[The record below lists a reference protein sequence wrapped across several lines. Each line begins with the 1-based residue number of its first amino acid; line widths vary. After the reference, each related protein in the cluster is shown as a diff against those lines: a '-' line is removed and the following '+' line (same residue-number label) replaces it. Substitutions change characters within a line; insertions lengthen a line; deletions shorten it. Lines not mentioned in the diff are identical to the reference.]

1 MFFDELRA
9 QHRQH
14 EAAVAQWEAVR
25 AQLPATEP
33 TLADGL
39 TVCSVAFKA
48 RQCLDL
54 NYELMRSLNPGA
66 VELPT
71 WLLFDNNDQPAEQLA
86 GDPRFE
92 IVTPVQRMGFMGYE
106 HALGLIG
113 LLQYIRTRYVLF
125 LDPDCF
131 IVRPNWVREVV
142 DHMQANGLAFFGTP
156 INPRRHNSYRY
167 FPYLVC
173 MFVDLAQVPRRELS
187 VLPAVWNMRAAVS
200 YRLRDSIA
208 SVPRLGALF
217 RWLLTERWLTNAWQL
232 RVRYA
237 DHPTLE
243 NECVQ
248 PVWDV
253 TDTIPPR
260 SLRRIIHNLTPAS
273 VSPVPK
279 RPGYVSATGFRTMG
293 APDLDALG
301 WEEFVWR
308 GAPFAFHVGSV
319 HSSKRAPYE
328 ASLLEVVEA
337 FRRRAPAADQLIS
350 ERAGALEHSE
360 AARR

>member
-1 MFFDELRA
+1 
-9 QHRQH
+9 
-14 EAAVAQWEAVR
+14 VARWEATR
-25 AQLPATEP
+25 AALPAVEH
-33 TLADGL
+33 LADGL

-54 NYELMRSLNPGA
+54 NYELMRALNPGGMA
-66 VELPT
+66 LPT
-71 WLLFDNNDQPAEQLA
+71 WLLFDNNDQPAEQMG

-92 IVTPVQRMGFMGYE
+92 IVRPAERMGFMGYE
-106 HALGLIG
+106 HALGLIA
-113 LLQYIRTRYVLF
+113 LLATVRTRFVLF

-131 IVRPNWVREVV
+131 IVRPHWVRDVV
-142 DHMQANGLAFFGTP
+142 GHMTAKELAFFGTP

-173 MFVDLAQVPRRELS
+173 MFVDLARVPRRELAL
-187 VLPAVWNMRAAVS
+187 LPAVWNFRDAVS
-200 YRLRDSIA
+200 YRLRDRVA
-208 SVPRLGALF
+208 SVPRVGALF
-217 RWLLTERWLTNAWQL
+217 RWLLTEKWLTNAWQL
-232 RVRYA
+232 RARYA
-237 DHPTLE
+237 EHPIVK

-253 TDTIPPR
+253 NDTIPPG
-260 SLRRIIHNLTPAS
+260 SLRRLLHDLTPAS
-273 VSPVPK
+273 IAPVPK
-279 RPGYVSATGFRTMG
+279 RPGYVSPVGFRAMG

-328 ASLLEVVEA
+328 ASLREVVDA
-337 FRRRAPAADQLIS
+337 FARRLPAADPS
-350 ERAGALEHSE
+350 APARAVALEHIE